1 MKKILVINPGS
12 TSTKMAIFH
21 DERQVWAA
29 GAHHPVAEL
38 ARFERVADQYAYRR
52 DFILAR
58 LREAGIPLR
67 FDAVIGRGGL
77 LRPLPGGVYAVNER
91 MKRDLAEARMEHAC
105 NLGALIA
112 DELAGRCGCPAFTAD
127 PVVVDELRP
136 EARISGL
143 PLLERRSVFHALN
156 HKAVARRYAASVGRR
171 YEDSD
176 LIVAHLGGGISVG
189 AHRRGRVIDV
199 NNALGGE
206 GPFTPERAGTLPAMQ
221 LVELCFGGRF
231 TERQVKQMVCGRGG
245 LAAWLGSNDMITL
258 SARAEAG
265 EEPYRTVVSAM
276 MYAVAKQVGA
286 MYVALGCHADAIIV
300 TGGIAH
306 SAHCMALLRPQV
318 ESLAPVVVMPGEN
331 EMLSLALNALGAL
344 RGELQVMSYT
354 GEDCRQGMVEPV
366 GA

>member
-1 MKKILVINPGS
+1 MKILVINPGS
-12 TSTKMAIFH
+12 TSTKMAIF
-21 DERQVWAA
+21 DDDRQVWTA

-38 ARFERVADQYAYRR
+38 ARFERISDQYAYRR
-52 DFILAR
+52 DFILGR
-58 LREAGIPLR
+58 LQEAGVPLA

-77 LRPLPGGVYAVNER
+77 LKPLSGGVYAVNER
-91 MKRDLAEARMEHAC
+91 MRHDLVNATMEHAC

-112 DELAGRCGCPAFTAD
+112 SEIASRCGCPAFTAD

-143 PLLERRSVFHALN
+143 PQMERRSVFHALN
-156 HKAVARRYAASVGRR
+156 QKAVARRHAASVGRR
-171 YEDSD
+171 YEDMN

-189 AHRRGRVIDV
+189 AHCRGRVVDV

-221 LVELCFGGRF
+221 LVELCFSGRY
-231 TERQVKQMVCGRGG
+231 TLRQVKQMVCGRGG
-245 LAAWLGSNDMITL
+245 LAAWLGSNDMITI

-286 MYVALGCHADAIIV
+286 MYVALGGEVDYIIV

-306 SAHCMALLRPQV
+306 SAHCVGLLRPQV
-318 ESLAPVVVMPGEN
+318 EYMAPVVVMPGEN
-331 EMLSLALNALGAL
+331 EMLSLAFNALGAL
-344 RGELQVMSYT
+344 RGELEVMEYT
-354 GEDCRQGMVEPV
+354 GEDSRQGMVEPV
-366 GA
+366 EE